1 MIWLTWRQFRMQ
13 AIATV
18 AALAAFA
25 LLIVVTGEHLRHV
38 YDMGDISGCAA
49 HGGCAHPT
57 VSTFGGHERILSALL
72 GPALL
77 IVPLLIGMFWGAP
90 LLARELETG
99 SYRLVWTQS
108 ITRTRWL
115 VVKVA
120 IVGLVALAVAGLAS
134 WLVSWWYAP
143 LDKLNMN
150 RFDPSVFTE
159 RGIVAIGYTGFA
171 LAVGLA
177 AGAILRRTLPAM
189 AATVVSFI
197 AARIIFTF
205 WIRPHLLPAAH
216 AAQQLGGGNAGI
228 AGPQPVSLFA
238 TSPTIVNAWVYSGTI
253 VDNAGNAPSAG
264 RIHALLVARCP
275 QIVSG
280 AGLPP
285 GSGPGKAAASPSV
298 LNALFSKCMSNLSE
312 QLHLLVTYQ
321 PTSHYWPLQALETGI
336 FLAGALVL
344 IGATVW
350 RVGRRTA
357 RKPAAGEPRE
367 RTANPP
373 VLNVAP

>member
-1 MIWLTWRQFRMQ
+1 M
-13 AIATV
+13 
-18 AALAAFA
+18 
-25 LLIVVTGEHLRHV
+25 
-38 YDMGDISGCAA
+38 
-49 HGGCAHPT
+49 
-57 VSTFGGHERILSALL
+57 STFGAHERVLSALL

-90 LLARELETG
+90 LLAREFETG

-115 VVKVA
+115 VVKIA

-143 LDKLNMN
+143 LDKFNMN

-177 AGAILRRTLPAM
+177 AGAIQRRTLPAM

-216 AAQQLGGGNAGI
+216 ASQQLGGGNAGI

-312 QLHLLVTYQ
+312 QLHLLVAYQ

-336 FLAGALVL
+336 FLTAALALV
-344 IGATVW
+344 GATVW

-373 VLNVAP
+373 VLSAAP

>member
-1 MIWLTWRQFRMQ
+1 MQ

-159 RGIVAIGYTGFA
+159 RGIVAIGYAGFA
-171 LAVGLA
+171 FAVGLA

-189 AATVVSFI
+189 AATFVSFI

-216 AAQQLGGGNAGI
+216 AAQQLGAGNAGI
-228 AGPQPVSLFA
+228 TGGRRECHCSPPHRPSLTPGSTRAPLSTTPA
-238 TSPTIVNAWVYSGTI
+238 TH
-253 VDNAGNAPSAG
+253 
-264 RIHALLVARCP
+264 RARGGSTP
-275 QIVSG
+275 ARG
-280 AGLPP
+280 AMPADRQRCRTPP
-285 GSGPGKAAASPSV
+285 GSGPGKATASPSV
-298 LNALFSKCMSNLSE
+298 LNALFSKCMSSLS
-312 QLHLLVTYQ
+312 
-321 PTSHYWPLQALETGI
+321 TSCTC
-336 FLAGALVL
+336 
-344 IGATVW
+344 
-350 RVGRRTA
+350 
-357 RKPAAGEPRE
+357 
-367 RTANPP
+367 
-373 VLNVAP
+373 

>member
-1 MIWLTWRQFRMQ
+1 
-13 AIATV
+13 
-18 AALAAFA
+18 
-25 LLIVVTGEHLRHV
+25 
-38 YDMGDISGCAA
+38 
-49 HGGCAHPT
+49 
-57 VSTFGGHERILSALL
+57 VSTFGAHERVLSALL

-90 LLARELETG
+90 LLAREFETG

-115 VVKVA
+115 VVKIA

-143 LDKLNMN
+143 LDKFNMN

-189 AATVVSFI
+189 AATFVSFI

-205 WIRPHLLPAAH
+205 WIRPHLLPA
-216 AAQQLGGGNAGI
+216 
-228 AGPQPVSLFA
+228 
-238 TSPTIVNAWVYSGTI
+238 TSPTIANAWVYSGTI

-298 LNALFSKCMSNLSE
+298 LNTLFSKCMSNLSE
-312 QLHLLVTYQ
+312 QLHLLVAYQ

-336 FLAGALVL
+336 FLTAALALV
-344 IGATVW
+344 GATVW

-373 VLNVAP
+373 VLSAAP

>member
-1 MIWLTWRQFRMQ
+1 MIWVTWRQFRAQ
-13 AIATV
+13 AIVTV
-18 AALAAFA
+18 TALAAFA
-25 LLIVVTGEHLRHV
+25 LLVVVTGEHLRHL
-38 YDMGDISGCAA
+38 YDMSDISGCAA
-49 HGGCAHPT
+49 RGACAHPT

-108 ITRTRWL
+108 ITRRRWL
-115 VVKVA
+115 LVKIA

-134 WLVSWWYAP
+134 WLVTWWYAP
-143 LDKLNMN
+143 LDKFNMN

-159 RGIVAIGYTGFA
+159 RGIVAIGYTG
-171 LAVGLA
+171 LAFTVGLA

-189 AATVVSFI
+189 AATFVSFI

-216 AAQQLGGGNAGI
+216 AVQQLGAGNAGI
-228 AGPQPVSLFA
+228 GGPQGVSLFA
-238 TSPTIVNAWVYSGTI
+238 TSPTIANAWVYSATI
-253 VDNAGNAPSAG
+253 VDNAGSAPSVG
-264 RIHALLVARCP
+264 RIHALLAARCP

-285 GSGPGKAAASPSV
+285 GSGPGKAAATPSV
-298 LNALFSKCMSNLSE
+298 VNALFSKCMSNLSR

-321 PTSHYWPLQALETGI
+321 PSSHYWPLQALETAI
-336 FLAGALVL
+336 FLAAALVL

-350 RVGRRTA
+350 RVGRRTV
-357 RKPAAGEPRE
+357 RKPAAGESSE
-367 RTANPP
+367 RTARPP
-373 VLNVAP
+373 VLKAVP